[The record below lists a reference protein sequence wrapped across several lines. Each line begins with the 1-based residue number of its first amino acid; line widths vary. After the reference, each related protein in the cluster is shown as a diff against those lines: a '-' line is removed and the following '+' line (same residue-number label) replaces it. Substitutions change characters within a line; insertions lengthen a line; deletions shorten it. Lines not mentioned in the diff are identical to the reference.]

1 MLGEKVLAP
10 CGETCQETADASPS
24 VLENQTAAAASKQS
38 RVVQDEDLITLF
50 LSSAEE
56 PNLVQP
62 ARADVR
68 RVADED
74 LLPLL
79 LAWPEPL
86 TPAEPVFLQPSV
98 NSGPAAAAGC
108 GLEQP
113 PPSPLPESPDGSP
126 MPDGASGE
134 AAEASGAPSPPLTM
148 AAATKAAPV
157 GRVVGEAELVR
168 LLLLLRSD
176 PG

>member
-1 MLGEKVLAP
+1 MLAF
-10 CGETCQETADASPS
+10 S
-24 VLENQTAAAASKQS
+24 
-38 RVVQDEDLITLF
+38 
-50 LSSAEE
+50 
-56 PNLVQP
+56 
-62 ARADVR
+62 
-68 RVADED
+68 
-74 LLPLL
+74 
-79 LAWPEPL
+79 
-86 TPAEPVFLQPSV
+86 QPSV
-98 NSGPAAAAGC
+98 YFEADTSGPAAAAGC
-108 GLEQP
+108 GVEQP
-113 PPSPLPESPDGSP
+113 PQSPLPESPDGSP